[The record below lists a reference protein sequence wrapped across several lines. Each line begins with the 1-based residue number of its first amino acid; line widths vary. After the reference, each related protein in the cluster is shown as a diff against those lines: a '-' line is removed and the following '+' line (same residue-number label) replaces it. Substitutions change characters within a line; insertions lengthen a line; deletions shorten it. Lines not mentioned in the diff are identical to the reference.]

1 MSTVRTKRAKTF
13 LETDYWL
20 AWDEPL
26 SNRGVGIGSSEQEAI
41 DSLNREPP
49 TDVLGKPEP

>member
-26 SNRGVGIGSSEQEAI
+26 TYRGVGLGSSEQEAI
-41 DSLNREPP
+41 DNLTADPQ
-49 TDVLGKPEP
+49 TDVLGKPEA

>member
-1 MSTVRTKRAKTF
+1 MSIVRTKKAKTF

-26 SNRGVGIGSSEQEAI
+26 TNRGVGLGSSEQEAI
-41 DSLNREPP
+41 DSLNAEPQI
-49 TDVLGKPEP
+49 DVIGKPEA